1 MHPLMHVA
9 VYSLPGAVAT
19 CAAQYIQ
26 ALQIALQATHNPD
39 VKIGTNNIDSPLFHI
54 PFCICHTS
62 TTTTPPTATPLTP
75 TRAAPAL
82 EAAALGKCC
91 SNRTKLQVW

>member
-26 ALQIALQATHNPD
+26 ALQIALQATHNPE
-39 VKIGTNNIDSPLFHI
+39 VI
-54 PFCICHTS
+54 
-62 TTTTPPTATPLTP
+62 
-75 TRAAPAL
+75 
-82 EAAALGKCC
+82 
-91 SNRTKLQVW
+91 LQASKESAMSK